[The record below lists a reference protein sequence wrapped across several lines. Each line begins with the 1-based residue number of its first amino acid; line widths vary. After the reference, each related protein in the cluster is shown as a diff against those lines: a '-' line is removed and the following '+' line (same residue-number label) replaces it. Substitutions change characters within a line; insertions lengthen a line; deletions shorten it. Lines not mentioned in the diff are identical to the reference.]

1 MGILDKVSGAGR
13 NVSDKT
19 KNMSELSNLKRKIQY
34 ENDRIM
40 EIFSDMGQSYYKNP
54 EDLDTLKSYCDDIDT
69 RRRRIKKMKFEYQT
83 IKGYK
88 TCPKCGAEVMEKF
101 QFCGVCGSK
110 LPDINDDDDFAV

>member
-54 EDLDTLKSYCDDIDT
+54 A
-69 RRRRIKKMKFEYQT
+69 F
-83 IKGYK
+83 
-88 TCPKCGAEVMEKF
+88 
-101 QFCGVCGSK
+101 
-110 LPDINDDDDFAV
+110 